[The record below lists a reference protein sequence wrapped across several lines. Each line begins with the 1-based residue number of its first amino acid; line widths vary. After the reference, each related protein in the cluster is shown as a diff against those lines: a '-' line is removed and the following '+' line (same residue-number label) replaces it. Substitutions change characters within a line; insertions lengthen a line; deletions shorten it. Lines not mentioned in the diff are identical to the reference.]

1 MKNGYR
7 AKDHKDEIEVAN
19 QIRNQFGGKIV
30 LLKEANVQGIKTPD
44 YLWRGKLWELKSIST
59 EKAADSALRTAI
71 QQIKNNPG
79 GAVMQCGREFDI
91 RTLIEILDARA
102 MRNLNFDFDVMALKL
117 DGSLLFVRRY
127 KK

>member
-1 MKNGYR
+1 
-7 AKDHKDEIEVAN
+7 
-19 QIRNQFGGKIV
+19 
-30 LLKEANVQGIKTPD
+30 
-44 YLWRGKLWELKSIST
+44 
-59 EKAADSALRTAI
+59 
-71 QQIKNNPG
+71 
-79 GAVMQCGREFDI
+79 MQCGREFDI